1 MAAHYAVCVR
11 EESYLGD
18 TVVDDRLVDGVDEV
32 FQGKHL
38 VRQHLC
44 LGGHA
49 LQSVQ
54 RVLAH
59 LAHLEKRIQSSL
71 KKMTCS
77 ENEKQLLYL
86 FDGNLLNASLQHGLE
101 DGVELSS
108 RAGVVH
114 QLTHVSDDQRSAALD
129 HHLALTH
136 ALRQDGNQQA

>member
-1 MAAHYAVCVR
+1 MVAYLLSPSTKKCAFFAMNSTIWVYLAVYMWKIPYNGGTLCGMC
-11 EESYLGD
+11 EQESYLGD

-59 LAHLEKRIQSSL
+59 LAHLDKRLQSSL
-71 KKMTCS
+71 GK
-77 ENEKQLLYL
+77 NDV
-86 FDGNLLNASLQHGLE
+86 F
-101 DGVELSS
+101 
-108 RAGVVH
+108 
-114 QLTHVSDDQRSAALD
+114 
-129 HHLALTH
+129 
-136 ALRQDGNQQA
+136 